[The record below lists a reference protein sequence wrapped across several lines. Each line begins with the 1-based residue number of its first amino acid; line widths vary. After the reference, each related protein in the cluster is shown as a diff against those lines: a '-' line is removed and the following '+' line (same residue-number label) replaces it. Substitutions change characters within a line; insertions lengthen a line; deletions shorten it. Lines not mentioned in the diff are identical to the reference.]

1 MTGESG
7 AEKRMEQEGAAV
19 GGGSRFFS
27 VLLVGAGLL
36 MILGALILSS
46 RRLEYQAL
54 ARETEAMAVPT
65 VAVIHPAQAAKQ
77 DELRLPGTLQA
88 YVESPIYARTT
99 GYLRKWSHDIGAR
112 VEKGEILAELETP
125 EVDQQLAQAEAELEV
140 ARQQLERNQALV
152 AQGFVAAI
160 RLDELR
166 AAYERDQARVAEMR
180 AQLVVARTAARPDEI
195 AAAEAEQRA
204 AASDVAQAGWREQQK
219 VRRAPQAAL
228 VYDVLFRVGEWV
240 PAGTPVVVLQPEG
253 ALKVRFF
260 VPQGRLAQFATGTRV
275 RLGCDGCPAD
285 LGATV
290 KFVAPRAEYTPPVI
304 YSNESRDKLVFLV
317 EAQPDAAARKVLKAG
332 QPLDVRLP
340 SGT

>member
-1 MTGESG
+1 MNTTVLG
-7 AEKRMEQEGAAV
+7 AVGAATAAL
-19 GGGSRFFS
+19 
-27 VLLVGAGLL
+27 VLAGCGDERAPAFTGYAEADLVYVAAAGAGVLERL
-36 MILGALILSS
+36 DVARGASVAPDAPLF
-46 RRLEYQAL
+46 AL
-54 ARETEAMAVPT
+54 ETESERIDRAA
-65 VAVIHPAQAAKQ
+65 AQARMQRARAQ
-77 DELRLPGTLQA
+77 AQNLRTGRRPPELR
-88 YVESPIYARTT
+88 VIE
-99 GYLRKWSHDIGAR
+99 
-112 VEKGEILAELETP
+112 
-125 EVDQQLAQAEAELEV
+125 QQLAQAEAELEV

>member
-1 MTGESG
+1 MQ
-7 AEKRMEQEGAAV
+7 R
-19 GGGSRFFS
+19 
-27 VLLVGAGLL
+27 
-36 MILGALILSS
+36 
-46 RRLEYQAL
+46 
-54 ARETEAMAVPT
+54 AR
-65 VAVIHPAQAAKQ
+65 AQAQ
-77 DELRLPGTLQA
+77 NLRTGRRPPELR
-88 YVESPIYARTT
+88 VIE
-99 GYLRKWSHDIGAR
+99 
-112 VEKGEILAELETP
+112 
-125 EVDQQLAQAEAELEV
+125 QQLAQAEAELEV